1 MDAAA
6 VSRLQKT
13 LLQHPQVGPRL
24 KALAQR
30 AVPGKAKFADLT
42 KEQQRW
48 IFNALKN
55 KSLKEH
61 YHLEEGS
68 GNIVVKSALG
78 LLAVLGDEQAAASSV
93 VDQAVVAAEAPAPK
107 ASPAPEESRASAP
120 RKRKMTAS
128 TSRKK
133 RAQPALGKRCS
144 AAADLAR
151 RVLHHGRQQRGLV
164 SKLLKKLVAR
174 VDTTFP
180 GMKQELLRDEP
191 VVDNVIVRTL
201 GKLREEATQRGFQSI
216 AIADLDFVMSNERT
230 WPRSFLQ
237 KHGYCIGRRAWR
249 TLQGER
255 FQGGATAESR
265 RLWERS
271 RQGGAPSK
279 VSAATLAV
287 TRAVLERNSKPGS
300 KVASVHQNADGSF
313 GRARPRGDQADE
325 RVVPGQSLLATPA
338 RMWSENEELQSLF
351 SRTSFYKVLKKH
363 FADFREGHRD
373 TDVCSHCQCYWRH
386 LVPRF
391 HQDWATVHN
400 DLKSV
405 YPNYFDHFNPSNFAD
420 CGEEADAA
428 CKYINSHCARY
439 REERERSGC
448 DRLQLHTFTEA
459 PALVLLRGH
468 RSLLRSYLWHMLS
481 ARRQQECLK
490 KLMTP
495 EGLPLEDSLLV
506 FDWREKIRLP
516 VGPQETGDMWHAQ
529 QKYAISCFGCCVFQW
544 EQLPGDEAKM
554 RQTYLML
561 ISEIREQTA
570 EASNLMLEQVLAMAN
585 VSRAGCLHFF
595 SDCGPHFRSAESLH
609 HRVMQVC
616 FQRKQTVRVNF
627 LGEQHGKSLLDGAF
641 GTTGMHGWLGR
652 YALKKPIHSLDH
664 LLTAFKAG
672 ADEAMALDP
681 EGPRWL
687 CEKVD
692 FGTHRASEVGLFVS
706 TGFKIT
712 RTYCMMALK
721 PASRAKKPVVHN
733 LVFSDIAIPA
743 EGAMSYQIQMHT
755 REEPLEWKRSY
766 LEGEKTWELEP
777 PNPGDTTQLCR
788 KHESQKARPPPDGLR
803 PVKTFHERV
812 QSKARRA
819 ARDKALVEDR
829 MLSLAS
835 AEGKLEAAAQRL
847 GIALQRVLL
856 GSLAMPAQ
864 VAVGCCQ
871 LELGAFSEAAR
882 SFGRCC
888 WLLEALAPFNSYHA
902 RWALDAFCAASL
914 GKLPTAES
922 YGAYARKV
930 LLAHCGSAPAAE
942 LMARRRGLQLPKA
955 EESEAPLPGEP
966 EVTCELLEDAVELC
980 LKATEPL
987 ELRALEI
994 AVSGCLLDLR
1004 GAGGGV
1010 GGRLLLPLPAH
1021 VGEAKVRLAKDRRSL
1036 RAKFPRD
1043 EKGEKRCVSRA
1054 RHSEG

>member
-351 SRTSFYKVLKKH
+351 SRTGFYKVLKKH

-391 HQDWATVHN
+391 HQDWATVQN

-819 ARDKALVEDR
+819 ARDKVRLQRQLLALRGEASPQDEGGT
-829 MLSLAS
+829 SSSDSDSSS
-835 AEGKLEAAAQRL
+835 AE
-847 GIALQRVLL
+847 
-856 GSLAMPAQ
+856 S
-864 VAVGCCQ
+864 
-871 LELGAFSEAAR
+871 
-882 SFGRCC
+882 
-888 WLLEALAPFNSYHA
+888 
-902 RWALDAFCAASL
+902 D
-914 GKLPTAES
+914 
-922 YGAYARKV
+922 
-930 LLAHCGSAPAAE
+930 
-942 LMARRRGLQLPKA
+942 
-955 EESEAPLPGEP
+955 
-966 EVTCELLEDAVELC
+966 
-980 LKATEPL
+980 
-987 ELRALEI
+987 
-994 AVSGCLLDLR
+994 
-1004 GAGGGV
+1004 
-1010 GGRLLLPLPAH
+1010 
-1021 VGEAKVRLAKDRRSL
+1021 
-1036 RAKFPRD
+1036 
-1043 EKGEKRCVSRA
+1043 
-1054 RHSEG
+1054 

>member
-144 AAADLAR
+144 AAADLDR

-255 FQGGATAESR
+255 FQGGATGESR

-692 FGTHRASEVGLFVS
+692 FGTHRASEVRLFVS

-733 LVFSDIAIPA
+733 LVFPDIAIPA

-819 ARDKALVEDR
+819 ARDKVRLQRQLLALRGEASPQDEGGT
-829 MLSLAS
+829 SSSDSDSSS
-835 AEGKLEAAAQRL
+835 AE
-847 GIALQRVLL
+847 
-856 GSLAMPAQ
+856 S
-864 VAVGCCQ
+864 
-871 LELGAFSEAAR
+871 
-882 SFGRCC
+882 
-888 WLLEALAPFNSYHA
+888 
-902 RWALDAFCAASL
+902 D
-914 GKLPTAES
+914 
-922 YGAYARKV
+922 
-930 LLAHCGSAPAAE
+930 
-942 LMARRRGLQLPKA
+942 
-955 EESEAPLPGEP
+955 
-966 EVTCELLEDAVELC
+966 
-980 LKATEPL
+980 
-987 ELRALEI
+987 
-994 AVSGCLLDLR
+994 
-1004 GAGGGV
+1004 
-1010 GGRLLLPLPAH
+1010 
-1021 VGEAKVRLAKDRRSL
+1021 
-1036 RAKFPRD
+1036 
-1043 EKGEKRCVSRA
+1043 
-1054 RHSEG
+1054 